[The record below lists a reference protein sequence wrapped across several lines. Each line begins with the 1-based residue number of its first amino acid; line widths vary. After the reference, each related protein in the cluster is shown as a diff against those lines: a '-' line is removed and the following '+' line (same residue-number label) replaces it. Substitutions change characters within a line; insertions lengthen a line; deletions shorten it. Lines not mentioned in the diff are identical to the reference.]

1 MSRSQPAEKKQIAP
15 SYVDLLIII
24 GLIAVTLA
32 VYGQVIGHQ
41 FINLDDANYITE
53 NPMVNRGLTLAG
65 IGQAFT
71 SFHAANWH
79 PLTWISHMIDCQL
92 FGLNAGG
99 HLFVNTLFHC
109 ANTALVFWFLRR
121 ATARPGS
128 PQDESVSPQRPDR
141 TGSVWPSAIVA
152 ALFALHPLHVESVAW
167 AAERKDTL
175 STFFGLLSLIA
186 YVRYAESPSW
196 KRYAL
201 VAVAL
206 ALGLMAKPML
216 VTWPFVMLLLDY
228 WPLGRL
234 TGQRSEVSGQPNYRS
249 LGEGGWSGLRGLV
262 VEKIPLFVIVAL
274 SAVVTFMAQS
284 HYHAVITVTA
294 APLWLRLTNVLLAYP
309 KYVWR
314 TFWPHDLAL
323 YYPYPHIFNVWHLIE
338 AAVGLLAITAFCF
351 WERKRRPYLIVGWLW
366 FLGTM
371 VPVIGIVQVG
381 EQGLADRYH
390 YIPSIGLFIAIVFG
404 LADLAAR
411 RPLLSKT
418 VPAVTGAVLLI
429 LAVLTFRQVQ
439 LWHDTFTLFEHTL
452 RIAPQRNVPIEYN
465 LGLAF
470 ADIGKFDEAVA
481 HLEKAL
487 EFDPHFGLA
496 LFTMLEIRRRQGR
509 IVEAIDFGQRAV
521 RALPTLAK
529 AHAELGASLAAEKNT
544 DAAVK
549 ELGEAVRLNPADPYA
564 RSDLGLVFAQT
575 GKISEG
581 IDMLHEALRLN
592 PKSADAHNNL
602 GIILFTAGKT
612 RESIAEFEAA
622 LRLNPSLETASKNL
636 QQAEAKL
643 ASER

>member
-1 MSRSQPAEKKQIAP
+1 MAKERKSQRP
-15 SYVDLLIII
+15 SEQREPRQ
-24 GLIAVTLA
+24 LA
-32 VYGQVIGHQ
+32 VAAALAIIVCIIYAQCLHHP
-41 FINLDDANYITE
+41 FIRLDDPDYVIENDHVNSGLSIANI
-53 NPMVNRGLTLAG
+53 AW
-65 IGQAFT
+65 
-71 SFHAANWH
+71 AATAIYASNWH

-121 ATARPGS
+121 ATGGPG
-128 PQDESVSPQRPDR
+128 RI
-141 TGSVWPSAIVA
+141 GSVWPSAIVA

-175 STFFGLLSLIA
+175 ATFFGLLSLIA
-186 YVRYAESPSW
+186 YVRYAESPSP

-228 WPLGRL
+228 WPLRRF
-234 TGQRSEVSGQPNYRS
+234 QKSEVRS
-249 LGEGGWSGLRGLV
+249 QKSEITRLI

-274 SAVVTFMAQS
+274 SALIAVLAQS
-284 HYHAVITVTA
+284 HSGAVLTFTA
-294 APLWLRLTNVLLAYP
+294 VPVWLRLTNVLLAYA

-314 TFWPHDLAL
+314 TFWPHELAL
-323 YYPYPHIFNVWHLIE
+323 YYPYPHIFNVWHLID
-338 AAVGLLAITAFCF
+338 AAVVLLAITAFCF
-351 WERKRRPYLIVGWLW
+351 SERKRRPYLIVGWLW

-381 EQGLADRYH
+381 EQALADRYH
-390 YIPSIGLFIAIVFG
+390 YIPSIGLFIALVFG

-411 RPLLSKT
+411 RPFLSKAA
-418 VPAVTGAVLLI
+418 PAVTGAMLLI
-429 LAVLTFRQVQ
+429 LSILTFRQVQ

-452 RIAPQRNVPIEYN
+452 RIAPDRNVPIEYN
-465 LGLAF
+465 LGLAL
-470 ADIGKFDEAVA
+470 ADIGKSDKAVT

-487 EFDPHFGLA
+487 EFDPNFGLA

-509 IVEAIDFGQRAV
+509 IAEAIDFGQRAV

-529 AHAELGASLAAEKNT
+529 AHAELGLAFAAEKKT
-544 DAAVK
+544 DDAVR
-549 ELGEAVRLNPADPYA
+549 ELRQAVRLDPADAYA
-564 RSDLGLVFAQT
+564 RTDLGLALAQM
-575 GKISEG
+575 GKIAEG
-581 IDMLHEALRLN
+581 IDTLHEAQRLLHEALRLN
-592 PKSADAHNNL
+592 PNSAEAHNNL
-602 GIILFTAGKT
+602 GIILFATGKT
-612 RESIAEFEAA
+612 RESIPEFEAA

-636 QQAEAKL
+636 QQAQAKL

>member
-1 MSRSQPAEKKQIAP
+1 MSRSQPAEKIPIAP
-15 SYVDLLIII
+15 AYGDFLIIVA
-24 GLIAVTLA
+24 LVIATLA

-65 IGQAFT
+65 VMQALT
-71 SFHAANWH
+71 SFYAANWH

-99 HLFVNTLFHC
+99 HLLVNALLHC
-109 ANTALVFWFLRR
+109 ANTASVFWFLRR
-121 ATARPGS
+121 ATDGPGS
-128 PQDESVSPQRPDR
+128 PQDESVSPGRPDR
-141 TGSVWPSAIVA
+141 TGSIWPSAIVA

-175 STFFGLLSLIA
+175 ATFFGLLSLIT
-186 YVRYAESPSW
+186 YVRYVESPSW

-201 VAVAL
+201 VAVTL

-228 WPLGRL
+228 WPLRRFQKPEITRL
-234 TGQRSEVSGQPNYRS
+234 I
-249 LGEGGWSGLRGLV
+249 

-274 SAVVTFMAQS
+274 SALITFLAQS

-294 APLWLRLTNVLLAYP
+294 APVWLRLTNVLLAYA

-323 YYPYPHIFNVWHLIE
+323 YYPYPNVFNVWHLIN
-338 AAVGLLAITAFCF
+338 AAVVLFAITLFCF
-351 WERKRRPYLIVGWLW
+351 SQRKRRPYLIVGWLW
-366 FLGTM
+366 FVGTL

-381 EQGLADRYH
+381 EQAMADRYH

-404 LADLAAR
+404 LADLAAGW
-411 RPLLSKT
+411 PLLSKAA
-418 VPAVTGAVLLI
+418 PALTGAVLLV
-429 LAVLTFRQVQ
+429 LSVLTFRQVQ

-452 RIAPQRNVPIEYN
+452 RIAPDRNVPIEYN

-470 ADIGKFDEAVA
+470 ADIGQDDKAVT

-487 EFDPHFGLA
+487 EFDPNFGLA

-509 IVEAIDFGQRAV
+509 IAEAIDFGRHAV

-529 AHAELGASLAAEKNT
+529 AHAELGLAYAAQKKSD
-544 DAAVK
+544 DAVR
-549 ELGEAVRLNPADPYA
+549 ELREAVLLDPADAYA
-564 RSDLGLVFAQT
+564 RTDLGLALAQM
-575 GKISEG
+575 GKTAEG
-581 IDMLHEALRLN
+581 IDTLHEAQRLLHQALRLN
-592 PKSADAHNNL
+592 PNSAEAHNNL
-602 GIILFTAGKT
+602 GIILLTIGKT
-612 RESIAEFEAA
+612 RESIPEFEAA

-636 QQAEAKL
+636 EQAQAKL

>member
-1 MSRSQPAEKKQIAP
+1 MSNLEPAEKRPIAP
-15 SYVDLLIII
+15 ASADLLIIAA
-24 GLIAVTLA
+24 LVIATLA
-32 VYGQVIGHQ
+32 IYAQVIGHQ

-65 IGQAFT
+65 IMQAFT

-92 FGLNAGG
+92 FGLRAGG
-99 HLFVNTLFHC
+99 HLVVSALFHC
-109 ANTALVFWFLRR
+109 ANVALVFWFLRR
-121 ATARPGS
+121 ATGGPG
-128 PQDESVSPQRPDR
+128 R

-186 YVRYAESPSW
+186 YVRYVESPSR

-201 VAVAL
+201 VALTL

-228 WPLGRL
+228 WPLRRF
-234 TGQRSEVSGQPNYRS
+234 QKSEVGGHRS
-249 LGEGGWSGLRGLV
+249 MVRELV
-262 VEKIPLFVIVAL
+262 VEKIPLLVIVAL
-274 SAVVTFMAQS
+274 SALITLLAQS
-284 HYHAVITVTA
+284 HSGAVITFTT
-294 APLWLRLTNVLLAYP
+294 APLWLRLSNVLLAYA

-323 YYPYPHIFNVWHLIE
+323 YYPYPRIFNVWHLVE
-338 AAVGLLAITAFCF
+338 AAIGLLAITAFCF

-381 EQGLADRYH
+381 EQALADRYY
-390 YIPSIGLFIAIVFG
+390 YIPSIGLFIALVFG
-404 LADLAAR
+404 LADLAGR

-418 VPAVTGAVLLI
+418 VPALTSAALLV

-452 RIAPQRNVPIEYN
+452 RIAPDRNITIECN

-470 ADIGKFDEAVA
+470 ADIGKFDEAVT

-487 EFDPHFGLA
+487 EFHPHFGLA
-496 LFTMLEIRRRQGR
+496 LFAMLEIRRRQGR
-509 IVEAIDFGQRAV
+509 IAEAIDFGQRTV

-529 AHAELGASLAAEKNT
+529 AHAELGLAFAAEKNT
-544 DAAVK
+544 DDAVS
-549 ELGEAVRLNPADPYA
+549 ELREAVRLNPADPYA
-564 RSDLGLVFAQT
+564 LTDLGLVLAQT

-581 IDMLHEALRLN
+581 IDMLQEALRLN
-592 PKSADAHNNL
+592 PKSAEAHNDL
-602 GIILFTAGKT
+602 GIILFAAGKT

-622 LRLNPSLETASKNL
+622 LRLNPSLENARKNL
-636 QQAEAKL
+636 QQAQAKL
-643 ASER
+643 ASGR

>member
-1 MSRSQPAEKKQIAP
+1 MSKLEPAEKRPIAP
-15 SYVDLLIII
+15 AYADLLIIAA
-24 GLIAVTLA
+24 LVFATLVIYA
-32 VYGQVIGHQ
+32 QVLGHQ

-65 IGQAFT
+65 IMQALT

-92 FGLNAGG
+92 FGLHAGG
-99 HLFVNTLFHC
+99 HLFVSALFHC
-109 ANTALVFWFLRR
+109 ANVALVFWFLRR
-121 ATARPGS
+121 ATGG
-128 PQDESVSPQRPDR
+128 PDG

-186 YVRYAESPSW
+186 YVRYVESPSR

-201 VAVAL
+201 VALTL

-228 WPLGRL
+228 WPLRRF
-234 TGQRSEVSGQPNYRS
+234 QKSEAGGYRS
-249 LGEGGWSGLRGLV
+249 MVSDLV
-262 VEKIPLFVIVAL
+262 VEKIPLFVIAAVSAL
-274 SAVVTFMAQS
+274 ITLLAQS
-284 HYHAVITVTA
+284 HTGAVITFTT
-294 APLWLRLTNVLLAYP
+294 APLWPRLSNVLLAYA

-314 TFWPHDLAL
+314 TFWPHNLAL
-323 YYPYPHIFNVWHLIE
+323 YYPYPHIFNVWHLIV
-338 AAVGLLAITAFCF
+338 AAVGLLVITAFCF

-381 EQGLADRYH
+381 EQALADRYH
-390 YIPSIGLFIAIVFG
+390 YIPSIGLFIALVFG

-411 RPLLSKT
+411 QPLLSKT
-418 VPAVTGAVLLI
+418 VPALTGAALLI

-439 LWHDTFTLFEHTL
+439 LWHDTFTLFQHTL
-452 RIAPQRNVPIEYN
+452 RIVPDRNVTIECN

-470 ADIGKFDEAVA
+470 ADIGKFDEAVT

-487 EFDPHFGLA
+487 EFQPHFGLP
-496 LFTMLEIRRRQGR
+496 LFAMLEIRRRQDR
-509 IVEAIDFGQRAV
+509 IAEAIDFGQRTVQAM
-521 RALPTLAK
+521 PTLAK
-529 AHAELGASLAAEKNT
+529 AHAELGLAFAAEKNT
-544 DAAVK
+544 DAAVM
-549 ELGEAVRLNPADPYA
+549 ELGEAVRLNPADPSA
-564 RSDLGLVFAQT
+564 RTDLGRVLAQT

-581 IDMLHEALRLN
+581 IDMLQEALRLN
-592 PKSADAHNNL
+592 PKSAKAHNDL
-602 GIILFTAGKT
+602 GIILFVAGKT
-612 RESIAEFEAA
+612 RESIPEFEAA
-622 LRLNPSLETASKNL
+622 LRLNPSLENARKNL
-636 QQAEAKL
+636 QQAQAKV
-643 ASER
+643 ASGQ

>member
-1 MSRSQPAEKKQIAP
+1 VSRSQPTSKIPIAP
-15 SYVDLLIII
+15 AYGDLLIIVA
-24 GLIAVTLA
+24 LVIATFA

-65 IGQAFT
+65 IVQAFT

-121 ATARPGS
+121 ATGGPGS
-128 PQDESVSPQRPDR
+128 PPDESVSPRRPDR
-141 TGSVWPSAIVA
+141 IGSVWPSAIVA

-175 STFFGLLSLIA
+175 ATFFGLLSLIA
-186 YVRYAESPSW
+186 YVRYVGSPSW

-228 WPLGRL
+228 WPL
-234 TGQRSEVSGQPNYRS
+234 QRFQKSEVRS
-249 LGEGGWSGLRGLV
+249 QIRRRTDSPWRKSEITKLI

-294 APLWLRLTNVLLAYP
+294 APVWLRLINALLAYA
-309 KYVWR
+309 KYVWL

-323 YYPYPHIFNVWHLIE
+323 YYPYPHVFNVWHLIS
-338 AAVGLLAITAFCF
+338 AAVVLLAITLFCF
-351 WERKRRPYLIVGWLW
+351 SQRKGRPYLIVGWLW

-381 EQGLADRYH
+381 EQAMADRYH

-404 LADLAAR
+404 LADLAADW
-411 RPLLSKT
+411 PLLSKAA
-418 VPAVTGAVLLI
+418 PALTGAMLLI
-429 LAVLTFRQVQ
+429 LSILTFRQVQ

-452 RIAPQRNVPIEYN
+452 RIAPDRNVPIEYN

-470 ADIGKFDEAVA
+470 GEIGKYDEAVA
-481 HLEKAL
+481 HFEKAL
-487 EFDPHFGLA
+487 EFDPNFGLA
-496 LFTMLEIRRRQGR
+496 LLNMGSTRRRQGR
-509 IVEAIDFGQRAV
+509 MVEALDFDQRAV
-521 RALPTLAK
+521 QALPKLPQ
-529 AHAELGASLAAEKNT
+529 AHAELGLAFAAEKKT
-544 DAAVK
+544 EAAAMELDKAARLDPSDA
-549 ELGEAVRLNPADPYA
+549 DA
-564 RSDLGLVFAQT
+564 RTNLGLVLAQM

-581 IDMLHEALRLN
+581 LDTLHEALRLN
-592 PKSADAHNNL
+592 PNSAEAHNNL
-602 GIILFTAGKT
+602 GIILFATGKT
-612 RESIAEFEAA
+612 RESIPEFEAA

-636 QQAEAKL
+636 QQAQAKL